1 VSSQEEQLHAL
12 FTYCMEFAELM
23 LRDAG
28 EFYPFGATTALDGQV
43 RAVGGS
49 DGTERPDARELF
61 AMLGESFAVEAGAGS
76 ILGAALAANVDIP
89 ADYEAPYP
97 DAVRVHLEASGFS
110 RQVYVP
116 YKLSFKGLFR
126 TSREVSFAEPFSVQV
141 PPSFFLTAG
150 A

>member
-1 VSSQEEQLHAL
+1 MASQEQQLHEL
-12 FTYCMEFAELM
+12 LTYCMQFAELM

-28 EFYPFGATTALDGQV
+28 EFYPFGATTGLDGQV

-49 DGTERPDARELF
+49 DGTERPDPREIF
-61 AMLGESFAVEAGAGS
+61 AMLGESFAAEAGAGS
-76 ILGAALAANVDIP
+76 ILGAALAANVDVP

-97 DAVRVHLEASGFS
+97 DALRVHLEAPGFS

-116 YKLSFKGLFR
+116 YKLSLKGLFR
-126 TSREVSFAEPFSVQV
+126 KSREVTFAEPFSVQV
-141 PPSFFLTAG
+141 PPSFFVTAG